1 MCSILEQGLDLL
13 LQSERF
19 RIGSSQF
26 IKRWQDAEHRAC
38 MITEPLEEMMG
49 DSSPRA
55 LVQFE
60 VQQSR
65 AQLHRGQ
72 DLSHRDATVEIII
85 HGECEPHSELLQP
98 PEEVHQVHVRSDHTL
113 WKVERCLRRV
123 AL

>member
-1 MCSILEQGLDLL
+1 MTDPHGLQAIPDAVGLIPILGISGTCSILEQGLDLL

-26 IKRWQDAEHRAC
+26 IKRWQDAEHHAC

-49 DSSPRA
+49 DSSLRV

-65 AQLHRGQ
+65 AQLYRMT
-72 DLSHRDATVEIII
+72 RT
-85 HGECEPHSELLQP
+85 
-98 PEEVHQVHVRSDHTL
+98 
-113 WKVERCLRRV
+113 
-123 AL
+123 